1 MPAAS
6 VAAALANPKKSCLFT
21 LKTIMKKYLNRVW
34 SGLRSQW
41 QQWVIIA
48 LCTTLFSGGLFTFA
62 AQAVRP
68 PRTVTFTLPTSSA
81 SPISQGVAFPPN
93 AAFYFTS
100 GTVPPVV
107 DPTAPPNTIAQY
119 GDTYTQAKGTL
130 ERIKTLLESQGL
142 GLKDVAF
149 LICYLVADPALE
161 AKVDYQGW
169 FKAYG
174 EYFNIPEN
182 PVKTARSTLGVQ
194 SLVNPG
200 WLVEIEAIAVY
211 PK

>member
-1 MPAAS
+1 
-6 VAAALANPKKSCLFT
+6 
-21 LKTIMKKYLNRVW
+21 MKKRLSQVW
-34 SGLRSQW
+34 LGLRSQW
-41 QQWVIIA
+41 QWWMIVA
-48 LCTTLFSGGLFTFA
+48 FCTTLFSVGIFTFA

-68 PRTVTFTLPTSSA
+68 PRTVNFTLPTDAA
-81 SPISQGVAFPPN
+81 SPISQGVAFPGN

-100 GTVPPVV
+100 GTVPPVI
-107 DPTAPPNTIAQY
+107 DPTAPPNTIEQY
-119 GDTYTQAKGTL
+119 GDTYTQAKGAL

-142 GLKDVAF
+142 RLKDVAF
-149 LICYLVADPALE
+149 LICYLVPDPALKG
-161 AKVDYQGW
+161 AVDYQGW

-174 EYFNIPEN
+174 EYFNTSEN